1 MSILTLSNNEVST
14 RHISSNLQQYE
25 AARSGFF
32 TLLVDFSK
40 ASDGISAV
48 ETGLVK
54 ANQGAGEADIVAT
67 DAKAQEILKL
77 NIVSAPVPHFSVKVE
92 EFKRGNDT
100 VRFAGTPTFEAG
112 SIKVDDFVGAK
123 AKDLLM
129 SWQGLT
135 YNVHT
140 RKGGRMKDYKKNAIL
155 IEYTQDFEEVR
166 SWTLYGC
173 WISKISE
180 SEFDRSNDGMRQITA
195 DIQYDYAYLN
205 SDAKESE

>member
-1 MSILTLSNNEVST
+1 MAITELSNKEISA
-14 RHISSNLQQYE
+14 RHISTNLANYE

-40 ASDGISAV
+40 APDGSSAV
-48 ETGLVK
+48 ESVDLIK
-54 ANQGAGEADIVAT
+54 ANQGAGASDVIT
-67 DAKAQEILKL
+67 SAKAQEILKL
-77 NIVSAPVPHFSVKVE
+77 NVVSAPVPHFSVKVE

-100 VRFAGTPTFEAG
+100 IKFAGTPTFESG
-112 SIKVDDFVGAK
+112 SIKVDDFIGVN
-123 AKDLLM
+123 AKDTLM
-129 SWQGLT
+129 AWQALT

-140 RKGGRMKDYKKNAIL
+140 RKGGRMKDYKKTATL

-173 WISKISE
+173 WVSKLSE
-180 SEFDRSNDGMRQITA
+180 SEFDKSNDGMRQITA

-205 SDAKESE
+205 SDEAENE

>member
-1 MSILTLSNNEVST
+1 MAITELSNKEISA
-14 RHISSNLQQYE
+14 RHISSNLANYE

-40 ASDGISAV
+40 ASDGSTP
-48 ETGLVK
+48 ESGLVK
-54 ANQGAGEADIVAT
+54 ANQGAGASDIVAT
-67 DAKAQEILKL
+67 DVKAQEILKL

-100 VRFAGTPTFEAG
+100 IRFAGTPTFEAG
-112 SIKVDDFVGAK
+112 SIKVDDFVGTK
-123 AKDLLM
+123 TKDLLM
-129 SWQGLT
+129 AWQGLT

-140 RKGGRMKDYKKNAIL
+140 RKGGRMKDYKKTATL
-155 IEYTQDFEEVR
+155 IEYTQDFEEIR

-173 WISKISE
+173 WISKLGE
-180 SEFDRSNDGMRQITA
+180 SEFDKSNDGMRQITA

-205 SDAKESE
+205 SDDEEKE